1 MPCSDGYPSDYEIQL
16 SKEREEIKRRLDL
29 STKLLCGVMRRLRK
43 LSRQNGDEWPED
55 AMPASELYAA
65 LLGKTIAWDT
75 LVSEMPEL
83 RDWWI
88 NHQREDRERKKQEAR
103 RAHDDLASA
112 RKKVAD
118 LEKSL
123 NIARDQMSNAK
134 MRISK
139 LKKGK
144 K

>member
-1 MPCSDGYPSDYEIQL
+1 MPCSDGYPSDYDIQL
-16 SKEREEIKRRLDL
+16 SKERAEIKRRLDL
-29 STKLLCGVMRRLRK
+29 STKLLCGVMRRLRR
-43 LSRQNGDEWPED
+43 LSK
-55 AMPASELYAA
+55 SESDLQAVLVYQS
-65 LLGKTIAWDT
+65 LLGTDVYGAI
-75 LVSEMPEL
+75 PEVNGL
-83 RDWWI
+83 RNWWI